1 MNTEFKYLCNP
12 MDKDF
17 SFQFDSV
24 EYTVPAKKRKLFT
37 KEVAEHGEKR
47 SYCLSDPVI
56 GEDGEVIS
64 AGNDVIKRCFTQEA
78 DVENPIGYSEP
89 VLVEKSKDLVSDA
102 VSLSVSPDKPL
113 GGRRKLRKMQTR
125 TNQSEVG
132 LNDPVA

>member
-17 SFQFDSV
+17 SFQFDSM

-37 KEVAEHGEKR
+37 KEVADHGEKR
-47 SYCLSDPVI
+47 SYYLSDPVI

-64 AGNDVIKRCFTQEA
+64 AGNDVIKRCYTQEA

-89 VLVEKSKDLVSDA
+89 VLVERNKEQFSDA
-102 VSLSVSPDKPL
+102 ASLSVSPEKPL
-113 GGRRKLRKMQTR
+113 GGRRRAKKIQ
-125 TNQSEVG
+125 NHEVG
-132 LNDPVA
+132 LNDSIA